1 VLWNFQMLPTHKK
14 LPLILFCA
22 VPLLAR
28 QPAAATLV
36 DWDTLGWTPGS
47 LSNSY
52 DIDPNKTGND
62 LTFTL
67 SDNVN
72 TFTNDATSG
81 VQTPAITM
89 SLAGGVAGSKF
100 TPTLGQSAIEHD
112 NHLHRKFFSTI
123 LSGCPGCLFFDFR
136 YRPGIRQRSDQ
147 QYIRDRNGWEPRCC
161 HDYGGVGGDPV
172 WNRPDSTLSWRG
184 QLA

>member
-1 VLWNFQMLPTHKK
+1 MLPTHKK

-22 VPLLAR
+22 VSLLTR
-28 QPAAATLV
+28 QPVAATLL

-52 DIDPNKTGND
+52 DIDPNETGND

-89 SLAGGVAGSKF
+89 SLAGGVSPVQNSLQLSANLRSSTTITF
-100 TPTLGQSAIEHD
+100 TANFSAQYYRVSRVSLFRFSISTWNQTEIRSAIY
-112 NHLHRKFFSTI
+112 
-123 LSGCPGCLFFDFR
+123 SGS
-136 YRPGIRQRSDQ
+136 QRM
-147 QYIRDRNGWEPRCC
+147 GATLLPRLRW
-161 HDYGGVGGDPV
+161 G
-172 WNRPDSTLSWRG
+172 RR
-184 QLA
+184 